1 MLLLLLDVHREAQ
14 HRSAERL
21 QGGGQGPLE
30 KLPHTY
36 SKTANSSGRQ
46 SI

>member
-1 MLLLLLDVHREAQ
+1 MLLLLLDMHREAQ
-14 HRSAERL
+14 HRSTERL

-30 KLPHTY
+30 KLPHIY
-36 SKTANSSGRQ
+36 SKTANSSGQQ